1 MDLFKNKKV
10 STAAVHEIYDFGF
23 EQMIWDMV
31 QEFATDYFIKIEVG
45 NSEIKLSQEEP
56 RKEQVYQIPKVDIDK
71 LPSIKD
77 KYRILWAIDDEYE
90 VCTLLFPWEY

>member
-1 MDLFKNKKV
+1 MDLFKNKML
-10 STAAVHEIYDFGF
+10 STAAVHVIYDFGL
-23 EQMIWDMV
+23 EQMIWDFV

-71 LPSIKD
+71 LP
-77 KYRILWAIDDEYE
+77 
-90 VCTLLFPWEY
+90 